1 MVLKKS
7 GSSRFTLRLL
17 SVVIS
22 LILWVY
28 VSNSEQMVI
37 DKSIPLEVI
46 TPSNL
51 SLLTPLPKEIIY
63 SLKGPRAIVR
73 LLSERDEKIIIDLRN
88 QVITPNHKHFFSF
101 KQSDIDLPLGV
112 HVQKI
117 LPGNVELSFD
127 EKIKKSVPVNLQ
139 YAGKLNDNYKIIQ
152 AKITPTHIDLYGPK
166 RELAN
171 LKEVVTNPINLS
183 NLRGEGKFSVQILGL
198 SDNVGILNQTLPEY
212 NYKIQ
217 AMRANVILK
226 NLNIVFKSKKNIV
239 RKSVNMASVF
249 VFNPREDKILKDEV
263 EIVAEVDDTKHGEQ
277 VVHLKAKL
285 PSKIDLVKIL
295 PDHVNVQLE

>member
-1 MVLKKS
+1 M
-7 GSSRFTLRLL
+7 

-51 SLLTPLPKEIIY
+51 ALLSPLPKEIIY

-73 LLSERDEKIIIDLRN
+73 LLVDRNEKIIIDLRN

-127 EKIKKSVPVNLQ
+127 EKIKKSVPINLQ
-139 YAGKLNDNYKIIQ
+139 YIGKVNENYKLMN
-152 AKITPTHIDLYGPK
+152 AKISPAHVDLYGPK
-166 RELAN
+166 KELAS

-183 NLRGEGKFSVQILGL
+183 ALRGEGKFSVQILGL
-198 SDNVGILNQTLPEY
+198 SDNVGILNQTLPEFT
-212 NYKIQ
+212 YKVQ
-217 AMRANVILK
+217 AVRANLILK
-226 NLNIVFKSKKNIV
+226 NISIIFKSKRKIL
-239 RKSVNMASVF
+239 RKSHSMASLMVL
-249 VFNPREDKILKDEV
+249 NPNDEKLMKSDVEVVAEIDEDKSGEFK
-263 EIVAEVDDTKHGEQ
+263 VA
-277 VVHLKAKL
+277 LKAKL
-285 PSKIDLVKIL
+285 PNKMDLVKIQ
-295 PDHVNVQLE
+295 PENITVNLE